1 MKDTI
6 SIYRFQNW
14 FQEHRPNNF
23 SRAGQVALFD
33 YLEQYEEDCDTEIEF
48 DPIALCCEYTEYDD
62 LNEFKAN
69 YTDEKY
75 QDLEDWDGLEDYT
88 MTIPLG
94 CGMNPKDGCIIQ
106 DFQNVNKFVY
116 ICKQGKPKPF

>member
-6 SIYRFQNW
+6 SIGRFKDW
-14 FQEHRPNNF
+14 FQEYRPNNF
-23 SRAGQVALFD
+23 STVGLSSLFY
-33 YLEQYEEDCDTEIEF
+33 YLEEYEESTGEQIEF
-48 DPIALCCEYTEYDD
+48 DPLALCCEYTEYDD

-88 MTIPLG
+88 TTIPLG

-106 DFQNVNKFVY
+106 GF
-116 ICKQGKPKPF
+116 

>member
-1 MKDTI
+1 MKTTI
-6 SIYRFQNW
+6 NFYEFGLW
-14 FQEHRPNNF
+14 FENHRPNNF
-23 SRAGQVALFD
+23 SRVGLKELFD
-33 YLEQYEEDCDTEIEF
+33 YLEEYEDSTGESIEF

-62 LNEFKAN
+62 LNEFKDN

-106 DFQNVNKFVY
+106 DF
-116 ICKQGKPKPF
+116 